1 MIDLPEQPSYQIGNI
16 YVYIISVSM
25 EQFPQLRDSIFET
38 LLEIKG
44 MERNVIGATMYLR
57 FTTNTEDYIPYL
69 QYSVNAVYVR
79 QAGDRNLHGSFS
91 SDVDILQ
98 AMIVC
103 N

>member
-1 MIDLPEQPSYQIGNI
+1 MSGVPLVNI
-16 YVYIISVSM
+16 TS
-25 EQFPQLRDSIFET
+25 L
-38 LLEIKG
+38 
-44 MERNVIGATMYLR
+44 LR
-57 FTTNTEDYIPYL
+57 FITNTEDYIPYL